1 VPAITSDLAGFG
13 SYVQQHIQDPNSKGL
28 FIVGRRYASWEQSAH
43 QLTEILFNFCLK
55 DRRARIELRNRTE
68 RLSDYFDWSN
78 LITHY
83 NEAHKLAAQRKAGV
97 TI

>member
-1 VPAITSDLAGFG
+1 M
-13 SYVQQHIQDPNSKGL
+13 

-55 DRRARIELRNRTE
+55 DRRSRIELRNRTE
-68 RLSDYFDWSN
+68 RLADNFDWGS
-78 LITHY
+78 LIVHY
-83 NEAHKLAAQRKAGV
+83 NNAHKMAMQRKAGV